1 MFIFYRVFKTSL
13 TITVRKKAKS
23 KDMLIP
29 ASCVLTI
36 IWKVQMNFVLRTSF
50 TFVSNCKAYCSLKKN
65 VFWKLLM
72 PFLNSFT
79 NFKTRNSIKTI
90 AMRQCYI
97 FNYLINVKVFLKRAK
112 LIYFH
117 KKFHWKRKR
126 TEYFIRLLGHPQL
139 FSNKRVNSKNIV
151 NLKFQG

>member
-1 MFIFYRVFKTSL
+1 MFIFYQVFKTSL

-50 TFVSNCKAYCSLKKN
+50 TFAFSCKACCCLKKN
-65 VFWKLLM
+65 EFWKLLL

-79 NFKTRNSIKTI
+79 NFKTCNSIKTI
-90 AMRQCYI
+90 AMGQCYI

-117 KKFHWKRKR
+117 KKFHWKSKR
-126 TEYFIRLLGHPQL
+126 IEYFTRLLGHPQL

-151 NLKFQG
+151 NLKFHG